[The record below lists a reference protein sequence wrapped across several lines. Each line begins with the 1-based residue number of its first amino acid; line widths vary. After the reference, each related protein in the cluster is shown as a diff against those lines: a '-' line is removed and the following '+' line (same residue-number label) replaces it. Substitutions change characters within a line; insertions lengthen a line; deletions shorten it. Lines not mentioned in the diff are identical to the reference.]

1 MQSRVMS
8 LVEAAANVLVGYGV
22 AVATQMMVFPWFGLS
37 TTLGQNLQMG
47 LIFTLVS
54 LLRSY
59 LLRRAFNRFALT
71 GKILHRLQRCRRET
85 LYRSQ

>member
-8 LVEAAANVLVGYGV
+8 LVEAAANVLVGFGV
-22 AVATQMMVFPWFGLS
+22 AVVAQMMVFPWFGLS

-47 LIFTLVS
+47 LIFTTVS

-71 GKILHRLQRCRRET
+71 EKISRRLHRCRQET

>member
-8 LVEAAANVLVGYGV
+8 LVEVVANVLVGYGA

-47 LIFTLVS
+47 LVFTVVS
-54 LLRSY
+54 LMRGY
-59 LLRRAFNRFALT
+59 TLRRLFNAF
-71 GKILHRLQRCRRET
+71 
-85 LYRSQ
+85 SQGGLRD

>member
-8 LVEAAANVLVGYGV
+8 LVEAAANVLAGYGV
-22 AVATQMMVFPWFGLS
+22 AVATQMMVFPWLGLS

-47 LIFTLVS
+47 LIFTVVS

-71 GKILHRLQRCRRET
+71 GKI
-85 LYRSQ
+85 